1 MMMSDAGIGAGLESM
16 TTNPMAW
23 EGSVNPAVLSLTSL
37 FSGFFNWLC
46 EVFSALY
53 NVLCYRR

>member
-23 EGSVNPAVLSLTSL
+23 EGSVNPAVLSLIHL
-37 FSGFFNWLC
+37 FSGFFNWL
-46 EVFSALY
+46 L
-53 NVLCYRR
+53 